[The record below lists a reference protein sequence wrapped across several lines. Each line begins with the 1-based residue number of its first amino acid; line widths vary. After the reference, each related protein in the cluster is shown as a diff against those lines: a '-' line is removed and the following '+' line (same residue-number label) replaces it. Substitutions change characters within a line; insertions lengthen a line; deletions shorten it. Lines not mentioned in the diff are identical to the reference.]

1 MTTATERAIR
11 VWDLPVRLFHWALVA
26 LVLISWATRELG
38 EMEAHRL
45 SGYAILV
52 LVLFRVLWG
61 FMGTRHARFA
71 DFVRSP
77 AAMRAHMQD
86 TLAGRRAQ
94 FLGHNPAG
102 GWSVLAMLACLFVQ
116 AVTGLFLTDDI
127 LFDAPFHG
135 VLSKQWTERLDALHE
150 ANFALLLV
158 LIGLHVSAIVFYR
171 VAKRENLM
179 VPMLTGRKWVPVDS
193 NAEGVR
199 SSGWWRAPL
208 ALAIAVGIVAGAL
221 SFAPRSV
228 L

>member
-1 MTTATERAIR
+1 MTSATERALR
-11 VWDLPVRLFHWALVA
+11 VWDLPVRLFHWSLVG
-26 LVLISWATRELG
+26 LVLTSWATRELG

-71 DFVRSP
+71 DFVRTP
-77 AAMRAHMQD
+77 AAMRAYMQD
-86 TLAGRRAQ
+86 TLAGRPTR

-102 GWSVLAMLACLFVQ
+102 GWSVLGMLACLLVQ

-127 LFDAPFHG
+127 LFDGPFHG

-158 LIGLHVSAIVFYR
+158 MIGLHLAAIVYYR
-171 VAKRENLM
+171 VAKHENL
-179 VPMLTGRKWVPVDS
+179 VLAMLTGRKWVPVDS
-193 NAEGVR
+193 DAEQVT
-199 SSGWWRAPL
+199 SSRWWRAPL
-208 ALAIAVGIVAGAL
+208 ALAIAVAIVAGVL

>member
-1 MTTATERAIR
+1 MTTATARAVR
-11 VWDLPVRLFHWALVA
+11 VWDLPVRLFHWTLVA
-26 LVLISWATRELG
+26 LVVTSWATREAG

-61 FMGTRHARFA
+61 LIGARHARFA
-71 DFVRSP
+71 DFVHTP
-77 AAMRAHMQD
+77 AAMRAYMRD
-86 TLAGRRAQ
+86 TLAGRPTR

-127 LFDAPFHG
+127 LFDGPFYG
-135 VLSKQWTERLDALHE
+135 LLGKEWTDRLDTVHQ
-150 ANFALLLV
+150 ANFVVLLV
-158 LIGLHVSAIVFYR
+158 LIGLHLSAIAFYR
-171 VAKRENLM
+171 VAKHENL
-179 VPMLTGRKWVPVDS
+179 VLPMLTGRKWVPLDAD
-193 NAEGVR
+193 AEDVP
-199 SSGWWRAPL
+199 STGWWRAPL
-208 ALAIAVGIVAGAL
+208 ALAIAVGIVAAAL